1 MMGLIAMKADRR
13 RTGSLRVKWIAC
25 VVVVAGFLGIACPS
39 PVGGDIYWFEDENGV
54 LHLSNAPVD
63 ERYRFKERE
72 RPSAPSGLLHEERRA
87 GYDKLIEKVAR
98 REGLDSD
105 LLRAVVAAESNYDP
119 HAISAKGAVG
129 LMQLMPETVRRMG
142 VTDPFHPAENLEA
155 GARHLR
161 RLIEKYEGQLA
172 LALSAYNAGENA
184 VERYNGIPP
193 FPETQDYVKKVLKA
207 YRRAAVRDPGSGVRD
222 RTPAYEN

>member
-1 MMGLIAMKADRR
+1 MMGLGEMKADRR

-25 VVVVAGFLGIACPS
+25 VVVMIGFLRMPGP
-39 PVGGDIYWFEDENGV
+39 PLLRGDIYWFEDENGV
-54 LHLSNAPVD
+54 LHLSNTPVD
-63 ERYRFKERE
+63 QRYRFKERE
-72 RPSAPSGLLHEERRA
+72 RPSDDAGVFHQERRA

-98 REGLDSD
+98 SEGLDCD
-105 LLRAVVAAESNYDP
+105 LLRAVVETESNYDS

-129 LMQLMPETVRRMG
+129 LMQLMPETARRMG

-161 RLIEKYEGQLA
+161 RLIEKYEGKLA

-184 VERYNGIPP
+184 VDRYNGIPP
-193 FPETQDYVKKVLKA
+193 FPETREYVKKVLNA
-207 YRRAAVRDPGSGVRD
+207 YRGGDRQGSVIRGQGPTPG
-222 RTPAYEN
+222 P